1 MISTARQKPKGPI
14 DDPSHHLTG
23 PFTPSAPPSPAPPPP
38 ATAPRLPSA
47 SGPHSPKP
55 SLARGAPAAA
65 DVSPLLRWA
74 VDPLFA
80 LRALA
85 LPPLLAL
92 PTALLLPLVRGCV
105 PAAWVERGWVV
116 NPFTPFFLLSHAS
129 APPARASAS
138 PLLPAH
144 FATTQHY
151 VKGPLDLLVI
161 AYSVVGFSLLRLV
174 LSNWAFPAL
183 AGRYGIRKPGKVLRF
198 GEQGYAVCYFAV
210 VGVWGMYIQSTSRT
224 GWFHTGA
231 FWADYPHTH
240 LSGAMKRYYLSQI
253 AYWLQQALVLLLG
266 LEARRSDYWEFV
278 VHHVVTVWMV
288 TWSYLMNVTL
298 LGTAV
303 FVSMDVPDVLL
314 AFSKMLN
321 YLALER
327 AKVVSF
333 GVFVVVW
340 TYFRHY
346 ISLRILWSLQYEFD
360 YVPKYA
366 QIFSPLTGLY
376 MAPWMRDQMFYSLC
390 VLQVL
395 NCFWY
400 YLILRIL
407 VRSIMTSETDDN
419 RSDAEEDDV
428 ASLDGDALNLDLE
441 LDAAAGVGGLGTVDE
456 KLLLGVSGEEK
467 SSVFGEKGDRLGPS
481 LQKKTRVKG
490 TKARNED
497 KEGQGLTAVPA
508 AAAAAGNGGEL

>member
-38 ATAPRLPSA
+38 ATAPRRPTDA
-47 SGPHSPKP
+47 GPHSPKP

-65 DVSPLLRWA
+65 DVSPWLRWA

-85 LPPLLAL
+85 VPPLLAL
-92 PTALLLPLVRGCV
+92 PTALLLPFVRPLV
-105 PAAWVERGWVV
+105 PVEWAEYAV
-116 NPFTPFFLLSHAS
+116 NPWTPFFMLSHP
-129 APPARASAS
+129 APPPLRANAS
-138 PLLPAH
+138 PLLPHH
-144 FATTQHY
+144 FVTTQHY
-151 VKGPLDLLVI
+151 IKGPADLLVI

-198 GEQGYAVCYFAV
+198 GEQGYAVVYFAV
-210 VGVWGMYIQSTSRT
+210 TGVWGVYIMSTSRT
-224 GWFHTGA
+224 WWFDTQY
-231 FWADYPHTH
+231 FWRDYPHTH

-360 YVPKYA
+360 YVPKHA

-407 VRSIMTSETDDN
+407 IRSIMTSETDDN

-428 ASLDGDALNLDLE
+428 ASLDGDALDLDLE
-441 LDAAAGVGGLGTVDE
+441 LDAAAGVGGLGAVDE
-456 KLLLGVSGEEK
+456 KLLLAGEEK
-467 SSVFGEKGDRLGPS
+467 SVFGEKGDRLGPS
-481 LQKKTRVKG
+481 LQKKTKG
-490 TKARNED
+490 SAARNND

-508 AAAAAGNGGEL
+508 AAANGDGL